1 MGRAGHHSPVRSD
14 TDCGSPAETVRR
26 VKILF
31 ITIIALVIPSFFVLV
46 FVMSAFNRLT
56 GLRNRCREMRQ
67 LMEAFGGELLN
78 TPSGAPLARDAALQ
92 ARRDLEA
99 VIRQY
104 NAARTQFPASLLA
117 SMWGFREM
125 ELLAESE
132 RMTAKESPDKLA
144 P

>member
-31 ITIIALVIPSFFVLV
+31 ITIIALVIPIFFVLV
-46 FVMSAFNRLT
+46 FVISAFNKLT
-56 GLRNRCREMRQ
+56 GLRNRCRDIRQ
-67 LMEAFGGELLN
+67 LMEAAGTGIPK
-78 TPSGAPLARDAALQ
+78 TPSGPPLAGDAALQ
-92 ARRDLEA
+92 ARRDLEVA
-99 VIRQY
+99 IRQY

-132 RMTAKESPDKLA
+132 RMNVGGSPDKLA